1 MMCFSHQQSPYQL
14 LFGDPHLF
22 EDLLGL
28 KIHISPDAF
37 FQINTAGAEVLYL
50 IVGELSGVN
59 SNTILLDICCGTDYY
74 VVQGIQNCRAICILI
89 FVSCKPHGETTRNI
103 IEDLAKDKPLS
114 LFMHLILLGPI
125 VRCLEAIIKYLTLW
139 KKEGQEEPYVSLT
152 RKKMLINGEEV
163 LIEWEVGHSIRTLAM
178 HRNAYKRMSQIQ
190 AFLGSVP
197 QLTYQL
203 YVTLISAEVPLG
215 RAVLMVFSL
224 ISVTY
229 GATLCNMLAIQI
241 KYDEYKIRLGPLEV
255 LCITIWRT
263 LEITSRLV
271 ILVLFSA
278 TLKLK
283 AVPFL
288 LLDFLIILFEP
299 WVKFWRSGA
308 QMPNNI
314 EKNFSRV
321 GTLVVL
327 ISITVLYAGIN
338 FSCWSALQLKLAD
351 RDLVDKGQNWG
362 HMGLHY
368 IVRLVENVI
377 MVLVFKFF
385 GVKVLLN
392 YCHSLIALQ
401 LIIAYLISIGFMLLF
416 FQYLHPLRSLFTHNV
431 VDYLH
436 CVCCHQHPRGRVENS
451 EPSCDAE
458 ARQSIV

>member
-1 MMCFSHQQSPYQL
+1 MFLVYTAVFIRRFSLKPSSLAYHLSGSLGQSTKFINIDCL
-14 LFGDPHLF
+14 LFLF
-22 EDLLGL
+22 L
-28 KIHISPDAF
+28 F
-37 FQINTAGAEVLYL
+37 F
-50 IVGELSGVN
+50 
-59 SNTILLDICCGTDYY
+59 
-74 VVQGIQNCRAICILI
+74 
-89 FVSCKPHGETTRNI
+89 F
-103 IEDLAKDKPLS
+103 
-114 LFMHLILLGPI
+114 
-125 VRCLEAIIKYLTLW
+125 LT
-139 KKEGQEEPYVSLT
+139 V
-152 RKKMLINGEEV
+152 V
-163 LIEWEVGHSIRTLAM
+163 LI
-178 HRNAYKRMSQIQ
+178 
-190 AFLGSVP
+190 
-197 QLTYQL
+197 
-203 YVTLISAEVPLG
+203 
-215 RAVLMVFSL
+215 VFSL

-288 LLDFLIILFEP
+288 LLNFLIILFEP
-299 WVKFWRSGA
+299 WLKFWRSGA

-327 ISITVLYAGIN
+327 ISVTVLYAGIN

-351 RDLVDKGQNWG
+351 RDLVEKGQNWG

-368 IVRLVENVI
+368 SVRLIENVI

-401 LIIAYLISIGFMLLF
+401 LIVAYLISIGFMLLF

-431 VDYLH
+431 ADYLH
-436 CVCCHQHPRGRVENS
+436 CVCTHRHPRGRIENP
-451 EPSCDAE
+451 EPSADAE
-458 ARQSIV
+458 PRQSIV

>member
-1 MMCFSHQQSPYQL
+1 MDRVYEIPEEPNVDQISSLEEDVIRGANPRFTFPFGILFSTFLYCGEAASALYMVRIYRKNNETYWMTYTLSFFMFSSIMVQL
-14 LFGDPHLF
+14 
-22 EDLLGL
+22 
-28 KIHISPDAF
+28 
-37 FQINTAGAEVLYL
+37 T
-50 IVGELSGVN
+50 
-59 SNTILLDICCGTDYY
+59 
-74 VVQGIQNCRAICILI
+74 LI
-89 FVSCKPHGETTRNI
+89 FVHR
-103 IEDLAKDKPLS
+103 DLAKDKPLS
-114 LFMHLILLGPI
+114 LFMHLILLGPVI
-125 VRCLEAIIKYLTLW
+125 RCLEAMIKYLTLW

-152 RKKMLINGEEV
+152 RKKMLINV
-163 LIEWEVGHSIRTLAM
+163 
-178 HRNAYKRMSQIQ
+178 
-190 AFLGSVP
+190 
-197 QLTYQL
+197 
-203 YVTLISAEVPLG
+203 
-215 RAVLMVFSL
+215 VLMVFSL

-288 LLDFLIILFEP
+288 LLNFLIILFEP

-327 ISITVLYAGIN
+327 ISVTVLYAGIN
-338 FSCWSALQLKLAD
+338 FSCWSAMQLKLAD
-351 RDLVDKGQNWG
+351 RELVDKDQNWG

-368 IVRLVENVI
+368 SVRLVENVI

-436 CVCCHQHPRGRVENS
+436 CICCHRHPQGRAENL
-451 EPSCDAE
+451 EPSFEAE
-458 ARQSIV
+458 ARQNIV

>member
-1 MMCFSHQQSPYQL
+1 
-14 LFGDPHLF
+14 
-22 EDLLGL
+22 
-28 KIHISPDAF
+28 
-37 FQINTAGAEVLYL
+37 
-50 IVGELSGVN
+50 
-59 SNTILLDICCGTDYY
+59 
-74 VVQGIQNCRAICILI
+74 
-89 FVSCKPHGETTRNI
+89 
-103 IEDLAKDKPLS
+103 
-114 LFMHLILLGPI
+114 
-125 VRCLEAIIKYLTLW
+125 
-139 KKEGQEEPYVSLT
+139 
-152 RKKMLINGEEV
+152 
-163 LIEWEVGHSIRTLAM
+163 
-178 HRNAYKRMSQIQ
+178 
-190 AFLGSVP
+190 
-197 QLTYQL
+197 
-203 YVTLISAEVPLG
+203 
-215 RAVLMVFSL
+215 MVFSL

-288 LLDFLIILFEP
+288 LLNFLIILFEP
-299 WVKFWRSGA
+299 WVKFWRSSA

-327 ISITVLYAGIN
+327 ISVTVLYAGIN

-351 RDLVDKGQNWG
+351 RDLVEKGQNWG

-368 IVRLVENVI
+368 SVRLVENVI

-401 LIIAYLISIGFMLLF
+401 LIIVYLISIGFMLLF

-436 CVCCHQHPRGRVENS
+436 CVCCHRHPRGRVENM
-451 EPSCDAE
+451 EPSFDAE
-458 ARQSIV
+458 ARQSIVWFCLLAIWGWVAYCQEQLWNWRRGMRLTGEYSPGYFLDFSGKPVRWKSSSQIGFISVKLTVMFGHQGSHYILRKVRETIHIPPTKASFLPTLWDSLWPSSSACLLKALLNLPQAELKGQNPTRIYPDPRIWLITSCGYLPVNSLTNMEPITLSVLGSFNSNEKLWLIGKPPP

>member
-1 MMCFSHQQSPYQL
+1 
-14 LFGDPHLF
+14 
-22 EDLLGL
+22 
-28 KIHISPDAF
+28 
-37 FQINTAGAEVLYL
+37 
-50 IVGELSGVN
+50 
-59 SNTILLDICCGTDYY
+59 
-74 VVQGIQNCRAICILI
+74 
-89 FVSCKPHGETTRNI
+89 
-103 IEDLAKDKPLS
+103 
-114 LFMHLILLGPI
+114 
-125 VRCLEAIIKYLTLW
+125 
-139 KKEGQEEPYVSLT
+139 
-152 RKKMLINGEEV
+152 MLI
-163 LIEWEVGHSIRTLAM
+163 
-178 HRNAYKRMSQIQ
+178 
-190 AFLGSVP
+190 
-197 QLTYQL
+197 
-203 YVTLISAEVPLG
+203 
-215 RAVLMVFSL
+215 VFSL

-263 LEITSRLV
+263 LEITSRLM

-288 LLDFLIILFEP
+288 LLNFLIILFEP

-308 QMPNNI
+308 HMPNNI
-314 EKNFSRV
+314 EKNFSRL

-327 ISITVLYAGIN
+327 ISVTILYAGIN

-351 RDLVDKGQNWG
+351 SDLVEKGQNWG

-368 IVRLVENVI
+368 SVRLLENVI

-436 CVCCHQHPRGRVENS
+436 CVCCYQHPRGRVENS
-451 EPSCDAE
+451 EPSIDAE